1 MCYHQATGV
10 LRSEKSGRSGRM
22 LRMCHNMGPS
32 LDIERAL
39 EKPQVGRVR
48 NLAACLRR
56 VEHFLTIRE
65 VQRRWEVHVISDD
78 ELQEN

>member
-10 LRSEKSGRSGRM
+10 LRSEKSGRSGRTW
-22 LRMCHNMGPS
+22 HNMGLS

-56 VEHFLTIRE
+56 LEHFLTIRE